1 MSVVVPKRIPA
12 IFYRTEA
19 GNEPVRDWIL
29 ALPFADDR
37 KMIGEDINTVEY
49 GWPIGMPVCRPLGD
63 GVFEVRSSLVQGR
76 IARVLFS
83 IDRLHR
89 MVLLHAFVKKTQRT
103 PPEDLELARQ
113 NKRKHERSLL

>member
-1 MSVVVPKRIPA
+1 MECPSAVRWVTASSRFGVPRL
-12 IFYRTEA
+12 E
-19 GNEPVRDWIL
+19 E
-29 ALPFADDR
+29 
-37 KMIGEDINTVEY
+37 
-49 GWPIGMPVCRPLGD
+49 
-63 GVFEVRSSLVQGR
+63 SVQGR

-83 IDRLHR
+83 RDRLHR

>member
-1 MSVVVPKRIPA
+1 MECPSAVRWVTASSRFGVPRL
-12 IFYRTEA
+12 E
-19 GNEPVRDWIL
+19 E
-29 ALPFADDR
+29 
-37 KMIGEDINTVEY
+37 
-49 GWPIGMPVCRPLGD
+49 
-63 GVFEVRSSLVQGR
+63 SVQGR

-83 IDRLHR
+83 IDRLHP